1 MTDFVSKV
9 KEFNQIAGT
18 KEEFNPRKTCLYT
31 GLVLEEVAELVD
43 SYGDRALDSFVES
56 LVAQANLFKSGHY
69 DSLTKNMDRVNAVK
83 EAIDIAVV
91 AVGQVIALGGDVTGA
106 ANCVADNNLEKFPLI
121 DGQRVVIKDAN
132 GKVKKPD
139 GYKPA
144 DVTQFMR

>member
-18 KEEFNPRKTCLYT
+18 PEKFDPRKTCLYT
-31 GLVLEEVAELVD
+31 GLVLEEVAELID
-43 SYGDRALDSFVES
+43 SYGNRVLESFVES

-69 DSLTKNMDRVNAVK
+69 DSLTQNMDRVNAVK

-106 ANCVADNNLEKFPLI
+106 TNHVADNNLEKFPLV

-132 GKVKKPD
+132 GKISKP
-139 GYKPA
+139 KTFVNA
-144 DVTQFMR
+144 DISSFLK

>member
-18 KEEFNPRKTCLYT
+18 PEEFNPRKTCLYT
-31 GLVLEEVAELVD
+31 GLVLEEVAELID
-43 SYGDRALDSFVES
+43 SYGNPVLDSFVES

-69 DSLTKNMDRVNAVK
+69 DSLTENMDRVNAVK

-106 ANCVADNNLEKFPLI
+106 ANHVADNNLEKFPVV
-121 DGQRVVIKDAN
+121 DGERVIIKDVN
-132 GKVKKPD
+132 GKVKKPE

-144 DVTQFMR
+144 DVTPFVL